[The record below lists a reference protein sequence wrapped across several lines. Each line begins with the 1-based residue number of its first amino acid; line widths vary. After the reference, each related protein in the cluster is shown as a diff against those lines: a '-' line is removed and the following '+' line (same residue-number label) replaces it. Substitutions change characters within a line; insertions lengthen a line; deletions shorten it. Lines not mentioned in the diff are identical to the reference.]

1 MKINN
6 LKIIMG
12 NNIINNS
19 EWNSVLKI
27 KNKIADATKMT

>member
-1 MKINN
+1 
-6 LKIIMG
+6 MG

-27 KNKIADATKMT
+27 KNKIADATKMTQLY